1 MERPDFSIETRL
13 LAGGIWPVAGT
24 DEAGRGPLAGP
35 VSVAAVVLDPSNVPQ
50 GLDDSKRLS
59 RCEREELFEIITK
72 SALAIA
78 VAFAPAQDID
88 AINIRAASLRGM
100 AQAVRALAVRPAH
113 VLVDGRDLPR
123 DLGIPAQAII
133 GGDGVSAS
141 IAAASI
147 IAKVARDRLMARLDQ
162 HCPGY
167 DFARHAGYATARH
180 RAALVDLGLSTF
192 HRRSFRSGL
201 A

>member
-13 LAGGIWPVAGT
+13 LSAGIWPVAGT

-35 VSVAAVVLDPSNVPQ
+35 VSVAAVILDPTNLPQ
-50 GLDDSKRLS
+50 GLDDSKRLN
-59 RCEREELFEIITK
+59 RREREELFESITNK
-72 SALAIA
+72 ALAIA
-78 VAFAPAQDID
+78 LAFAPAQDID

-100 AQAVRALAVRPAH
+100 VQAVRALALRPAY
-113 VLVDGRDLPR
+113 VLVDGRDLPQ
-123 DLGIPAQAII
+123 DLEVAGEAIV
-133 GGDGVSAS
+133 GGDGIAAS

-180 RAALVDLGLSTF
+180 RAAVLNLGLSAF

>member
-1 MERPDFSIETRL
+1 MERPDFSIERRL

-35 VSVAAVVLDPSNVPQ
+35 VSVAAVILDPSNVPQ

-59 RCEREELFEIITK
+59 RREREELYEIITNT
-72 SALAIA
+72 ALAIA

-88 AINIRAASLRGM
+88 ALNIRAASLRGM
-100 AQAVRALAVRPAH
+100 AQAVRALALRPVH
-113 VLVDGRDLPR
+113 VLVDGRDLPP
-123 DLGIPAQAII
+123 DLGVAAEAII
-133 GGDGVSAS
+133 GGDGLSAS

-167 DFARHAGYATARH
+167 DFGRHAGYATARH
-180 RAALVDLGLSTF
+180 RAAMLDLGLSVF
-192 HRRSFRSGL
+192 HRRSFRTGL
-201 A
+201 D